1 MLLVD
6 QRPYTYHDIIIR
18 DSNGIEIEIISLND
32 KIKNNPEK
40 NKLNSV

>member
-1 MLLVD
+1 MTIAWGNVIA
-6 QRPYTYHDIIIR
+6 DIIIR